1 VQWFTVVQNKTEPLK
16 RNTVKRFT
24 KWCNTITKKTYRM
37 KNLSLN
43 NPHFEFIERSF
54 REWLDI
60 LGYSHHSI
68 YNLPNHVRELL
79 YYLEQNGIH
88 HIKQLEVS
96 HIREFYQQLKYRSNK
111 RKSGGLS
118 NAYLNKHL
126 QALYKFCDYLRQ
138 SGKILLPALCID
150 WEADDSEEITVLT
163 TDEIK
168 LLYKATENYN
178 INTELE
184 PFNSRDRAMLS
195 IFYGCGLRRNEG
207 YHLNIPDINFD
218 RRILRVR
225 KGKNYKER
233 LVPFNK
239 TNAEYLQEYV
249 YDWRP
254 VIVKEK
260 KEDAF
265 FISQRGT
272 RMDTQSMAMRLKIL
286 QQRTDDI
293 TLQQKNVRLHVL
305 RHSIATHLLQNGM
318 ELEKIARFLGHS
330 SLESTQIYTHLIHTD
345 EEQKVLPAQRY
356 SNIPKFMPGTP
367 GASNK
372 YLQDD
377 E

>member
-1 VQWFTVVQNKTEPLK
+1 
-16 RNTVKRFT
+16 
-24 KWCNTITKKTYRM
+24 M

-54 REWLDI
+54 KEWLDI
-60 LGYSHHSI
+60 LGYSHHTI
-68 YNLPNHVRELL
+68 YNLPNHIRELL

-88 HIKQLEVS
+88 HIRQLEVK
-96 HIREFYQQLKYRSNK
+96 HIREFYQQLKCRSNQ
-111 RKSGGLS
+111 RHSGGLS
-118 NAYLNKHL
+118 NSYLNKHL
-126 QALYKFCDYLRQ
+126 QALYKFTDYLRQ
-138 SGKILLPALCID
+138 SGKIVLPALSID
-150 WEADDSEEITVLT
+150 WEADDSQEITVLT
-163 TDEIK
+163 PDEIK
-168 LLYKATENYN
+168 LLYKATEGYN

-184 PFNSRDRAMLS
+184 PFNARDRTILTIYYS
-195 IFYGCGLRRNEG
+195 CGLRRNEG
-207 YHLNIPDINFD
+207 YHLNLADINFD

-254 VIVKEK
+254 IIVKDK
-260 KEDAF
+260 KDPAF

-272 RMDTQSMAMRLKIL
+272 RMDTQSMALRLKLL

-293 TLQQKNVRLHVL
+293 NLQQKNVRLHVL

-318 ELEKIARFLGHS
+318 DLEKIARFLGHS
-330 SLESTQIYTHLIHTD
+330 SLESTQIYTHLVNN
-345 EEQKVLPAQRY
+345 EQGQKALPQQRY
-356 SNIPKFMPGTP
+356 SNIPKFT
-367 GASNK
+367 SNK
-372 YLQDD
+372 YLHED